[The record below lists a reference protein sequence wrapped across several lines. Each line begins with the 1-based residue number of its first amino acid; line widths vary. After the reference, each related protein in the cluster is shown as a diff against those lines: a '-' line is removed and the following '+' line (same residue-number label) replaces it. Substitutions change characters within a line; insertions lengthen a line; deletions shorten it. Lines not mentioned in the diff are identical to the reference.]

1 MALRSQEEVSLATV
15 FARTLRS
22 VIALTAAEER
32 RVYPDAGEV
41 LRGSRP
47 DETAPVALVRL
58 LQYSILPEILG
69 ESAGPAIYLAAKR
82 SSRDLGISSIQ
93 GLKDW
98 FAQMKLG
105 DLEVE
110 LDEER
115 VLVKLNRC
123 SELPSAW
130 PPPAPPSATSS
141 AASSTACSRTSPAPR
156 CSPRRR
162 MCWSLGDT
170 VCQFEGYAG
179 KQAGYLYNENGFHPV
194 EQRRLLT
201 QLADQAD
208 TALDNLRLLNERKEH
223 ETHDPLTGLLNF
235 RSLRERAAYEL
246 ARAERHGRNVA
257 FVMLDLDGF
266 GEVNE
271 TAGRAAGD
279 EVLRHWAAALTA
291 QLRSCD
297 LVCRYGA
304 DEFLLVMP
312 ETADQEADA
321 ALARVLGA
329 MRQLAVETED
339 RPIALTAS
347 AGVASFPDGRP
358 QRGGARGQGGDHRL
372 HGAGLRARP
381 GRVLLRA
388 AARLS
393 LTWRRAS
400 SSSSSGRCTATSR
413 RPRST
418 TSTSCGR
425 S

>member
-22 VIALTAAEER
+22 VIALTAADDR

-41 LRGSRP
+41 LRTSDP
-47 DETAPVALVRL
+47 DETAPAALVRL
-58 LQYSILPEILG
+58 LQFSILPEILG
-69 ESAGPAIYLAAKR
+69 ESAGPAIYLASKR
-82 SSRDLGISSIQ
+82 SSRDLSISSIK

-105 DLEVE
+105 ELEVE

-115 VLVKLNRC
+115 VLVKLHRC
-123 SELPSAW
+123 LSCERLP
-130 PPPAPPSATSS
+130 ATG
-141 AASSTACSRTSPAPR
+141 TPVCDVERGIIDGVLEDITGKEVLTKET
-156 CSPRRR
+156 

-179 KQAGYLYNENGFHPV
+179 EQAGYLYNENGFHPV
-194 EQRRLLT
+194 EQRRLLA

-208 TALDNLRLLNERKEH
+208 TALDNLRLLLERKEH

-235 RSLRERAAYEL
+235 RSLRERAAFEL
-246 ARAERHGRNVA
+246 ARAERHGRSVA

-266 GEVNE
+266 TEVNE
-271 TAGRAAGD
+271 TAGREAGD

-312 ETADQEADA
+312 ETVDQQVDTV
-321 ALARVLGA
+321 LARVLGA
-329 MRQLAVETED
+329 MRQLAVETAD

-347 AGVASFPDGRP
+347 AGVASFPLDGRS
-358 QRGGARGQGGDHRL
+358 AEEL
-372 HGAGLRARP
+372 VAKA
-381 GRVLLRA
+381 A
-388 AARLS
+388 TTMYAAR
-393 LTWRRAS
+393 AGGPGKVAFY
-400 SSSSSGRCTATSR
+400 SGP
-413 RPRST
+413 PR
-418 TSTSCGR
+418 G
-425 S
+425 

>member
-22 VIALTAAEER
+22 VIALTAAEDR

-41 LRGSRP
+41 LRGSSK
-47 DETAPVALVRL
+47 DDMAPVALVRL

-69 ESAGPAIYLAAKR
+69 ESAGPAIYLASKR
-82 SSRDLGISSIQ
+82 TTRDLGISSIQ

-98 FAQMKLG
+98 FAEMKIG

-115 VLVKLNRC
+115 VLVKLH
-123 SELPSAW
+123 
-130 PPPAPPSATSS
+130 
-141 AASSTACSRTSPAPR
+141 RTLSHDQLSVTGTPVCDVER
-156 CSPRRR
+156 GIIDGVLEDITGTEVLTKET

-208 TALDNLRLLNERKEH
+208 VALDNLRLLNERKEH

-235 RSLRERAAYEL
+235 RSLRERAAFEL

-266 GEVNE
+266 TEVNE

-321 ALARVLGA
+321 ALVRVLGA
-329 MRQLAVETED
+329 MRQLAVETDD

-347 AGVASFPDGRP
+347 AGVASYPVDGSSAEELVAKAATTVYT
-358 QRGGARGQGGDHRL
+358 ARAVG
-372 HGAGLRARP
+372 P
-381 GRVLLRA
+381 GRVA
-388 AARLS
+388 FY
-393 LTWRRAS
+393 
-400 SSSSSGRCTATSR
+400 SGPPPA
-413 RPRST
+413 
-418 TSTSCGR
+418 
-425 S
+425 

>member
-22 VIALTAAEER
+22 VIALTAAEDR
-32 RVYPDAGEV
+32 RVYPDSGEV
-41 LRGSRP
+41 LRGSRE

-58 LQYSILPEILG
+58 LQFSILPEILG

-98 FAQMKLG
+98 FAAMKLG
-105 DLEVE
+105 ELEVE

-115 VLVKLNRC
+115 VLVKLNRTFTHDHI
-123 SELPSAW
+123 
-130 PPPAPPSATSS
+130 APTGTPVCDVERGIIDGMLEDITG
-141 AASSTACSRTSPAPR
+141 TEVLTKET
-156 CSPRRR
+156 

-208 TALDNLRLLNERKEH
+208 IALDNLRLLNERKEH

-246 ARAERHGRNVA
+246 ARAERHSRSVA
-257 FVMLDLDGF
+257 FAMLDLDGF
-266 GEVNE
+266 AEVNE

-312 ETADQEADA
+312 ETADQEANA

-329 MRQLAVETED
+329 MRQLAVESD
-339 RPIALTAS
+339 GRSLALTAS
-347 AGVASFPDGRP
+347 AGVASFPLDGRSAEELVAKAATTVYT
-358 QRGGARGQGGDHRL
+358 ARA
-372 HGAGLRARP
+372 AGP
-381 GRVLLRA
+381 GRVAFYSRPPRA
-388 AARLS
+388 
-393 LTWRRAS
+393 
-400 SSSSSGRCTATSR
+400 
-413 RPRST
+413 
-418 TSTSCGR
+418 
-425 S
+425 

>member
-22 VIALTAAEER
+22 VIALTAAEDR

-41 LRGSRP
+41 FRGSDP
-47 DETAPVALVRL
+47 EETAPVALVRL
-58 LQYSILPEILG
+58 LQFSVLPEILG
-69 ESAGPAIYLAAKR
+69 ESAGPAIYLASKR
-82 SSRDLGISSIQ
+82 SSRALGITSIQ

-98 FAQMKLG
+98 FAKMRIGQ
-105 DLEVE
+105 LEVE

-115 VLVKLNRC
+115 VLVKLNRTL
-123 SELPSAW
+123 SHEHI
-130 PPPAPPSATSS
+130 PATGTPVCDVERGIIDGVLEDLTGKEVL
-141 AASSTACSRTSPAPR
+141 TKET
-156 CSPRRR
+156 

-208 TALDNLRLLNERKEH
+208 IALDNLRLLNERKEH

-257 FVMLDLDGF
+257 FAMLDLDGF
-266 GEVNE
+266 SEVNE
-271 TAGRAAGD
+271 TAGREAGD

-329 MRQLAVETED
+329 MRQLAVETDD

-347 AGVASFPDGRP
+347 AGVASFPLDGRSAEELVAKAATTVYT
-358 QRGGARGQGGDHRL
+358 ARA
-372 HGAGLRARP
+372 AGP
-381 GRVLLRA
+381 GRVA
-388 AARLS
+388 FY
-393 LTWRRAS
+393 
-400 SSSSSGRCTATSR
+400 SGP
-413 RPRST
+413 PRT
-418 TSTSCGR
+418 
-425 S
+425 

>member
-115 VLVKLNRC
+115 VLVKLNR
-123 SELPSAW
+123 SLGSDRM
-130 PPPAPPSATSS
+130 ATTGTPVCDVERGIIDGVLEDI
-141 AASSTACSRTSPAPR
+141 AGTEVLTKET
-156 CSPRRR
+156 

-246 ARAERHGRNVA
+246 ARAERHGRHVA

-266 GEVNE
+266 GDVNK

-329 MRQLAVETED
+329 MRQLAVETDD

-347 AGVASFPDGRP
+347 AGIASFPADGRSAEELVAKAATTVYTA
-358 QRGGARGQGGDHRL
+358 QASG
-372 HGAGLRARP
+372 P
-381 GRVLLRA
+381 GRVA
-388 AARLS
+388 FY
-393 LTWRRAS
+393 
-400 SSSSSGRCTATSR
+400 SGPPPA
-413 RPRST
+413 
-418 TSTSCGR
+418 
-425 S
+425 